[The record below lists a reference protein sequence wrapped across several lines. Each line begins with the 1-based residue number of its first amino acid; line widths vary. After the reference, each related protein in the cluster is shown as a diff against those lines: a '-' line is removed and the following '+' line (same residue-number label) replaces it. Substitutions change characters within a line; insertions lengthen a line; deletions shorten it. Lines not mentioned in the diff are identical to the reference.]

1 MTLERQKP
9 SIDKDKGNQTQRRL
23 AIAQNLGRHGASVM
37 VSSRKVS
44 VNLLIMINLM
54 IRIINQLVIG
64 NSFAGGQCWEGC
76 GAAEVRGA
84 GRRWNGE
91 NALILWSLSDR
102 GWNKIKNDH
111 HLSQPSL
118 NSYFDLRS
126 AMLGSRRTEALC
138 WNPQSKGGHF
148 DGKHSCS
155 RYWILLNIIC
165 NSNHF
170 QGGEVW
176 TFWSPMQRSILT
188 LDPHL
193 DVLRR
198 WENKHCETFMKII
211 SFSSRLGTRYLRSMW
226 KHPSFSSRWLNTTIF
241 TTTILLLLFDR
252 LVLLLAAD
260 ISPSPSSTS
269 PSPSPPSFS
278 SSSSSPTPRPVFLSL
293 NPVEAVLPSLFP
305 PSVDSRSLPSPTC
318 FTTSASTALF

>member
-1 MTLERQKP
+1 MTLERQKQ

-44 VNLLIMINLM
+44 VNLLIRINMMIS
-54 IRIINQLVIG
+54 RIINLLVIRKY
-64 NSFAGGQCWEGC
+64 SFAGSQCWEGC

-155 RYWILLNIIC
+155 RYFEHNLQFKPFPRWGGLDILV
-165 NSNHF
+165 SNAAVNPYF
-170 QGGEVW
+170 GPTLGCPEEVG
-176 TFWSPMQRSILT
+176 
-188 LDPHL
+188 
-193 DVLRR
+193 
-198 WENKHCETFMKII
+198 K
-211 SFSSRLGTRYLRSMW
+211 
-226 KHPSFSSRWLNTTIF
+226 
-241 TTTILLLLFDR
+241 
-252 LVLLLAAD
+252 
-260 ISPSPSSTS
+260 
-269 PSPSPPSFS
+269 
-278 SSSSSPTPRPVFLSL
+278 
-293 NPVEAVLPSLFP
+293 
-305 PSVDSRSLPSPTC
+305 
-318 FTTSASTALF
+318 